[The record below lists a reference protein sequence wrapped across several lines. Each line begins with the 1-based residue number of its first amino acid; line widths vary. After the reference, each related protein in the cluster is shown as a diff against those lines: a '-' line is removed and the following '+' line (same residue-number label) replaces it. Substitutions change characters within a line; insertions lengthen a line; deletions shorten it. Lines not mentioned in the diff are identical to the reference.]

1 MKTRVLALVG
11 VAASIA
17 VAPLA
22 AHEARPGNSIVLIGA
37 GSALAAFGI
46 SAALLGTRAPSLAIP
61 APSVVYLPPYSYLPP
76 AAAPPVVYAPD
87 LPPRS

>member
-1 MKTRVLALVG
+1 MKTLALAL
-11 VAASIA
+11 AASILA
-17 VAPLA
+17 APLA
-22 AHEARPGNSIVLIGA
+22 AHEARPGNPVVLIGA

-76 AAAPPVVYAPD
+76 TAAPPVVYTPD